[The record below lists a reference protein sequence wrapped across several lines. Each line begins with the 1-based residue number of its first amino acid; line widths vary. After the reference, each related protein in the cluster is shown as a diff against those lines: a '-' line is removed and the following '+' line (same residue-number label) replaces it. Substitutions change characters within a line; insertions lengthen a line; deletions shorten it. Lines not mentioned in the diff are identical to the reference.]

1 MTNVTGFTPYFYVAV
16 PRGFTAD
23 DLNDFANHVNVSDH
37 ALFLAASNCVSCA
50 ASIRW

>member
-16 PRGFTAD
+16 PRGFTVD

-37 ALFLAASNCVSCA
+37 IAFLTVPNRASCA
-50 ASIRW
+50 ASTRW